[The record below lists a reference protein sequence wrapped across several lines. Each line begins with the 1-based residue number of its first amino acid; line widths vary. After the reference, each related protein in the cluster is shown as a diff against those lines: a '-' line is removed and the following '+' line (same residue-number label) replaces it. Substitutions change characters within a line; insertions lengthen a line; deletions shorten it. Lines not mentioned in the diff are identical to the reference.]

1 MLAKQLYDIINVEKL
16 SLTMTEKK
24 PKKILIAEDDRP
36 IAKALQL
43 KLQHSGFE
51 VEVVNDGEEA
61 MIAVNEKEFD
71 MILLD
76 LMMPKKDGFVFL
88 TELKQKKNKT
98 PVIILSNLSQ
108 EGDIKKTKDLGA
120 VGYFVKSNTPL
131 IDIVANIKK
140 ILGA

>member
-1 MLAKQLYDIINVEKL
+1 MAEQN
-16 SLTMTEKK
+16 
-24 PKKILIAEDDRP
+24 PKKILIAEDDHP

-61 MIAVNEKEFD
+61 MAAVTSKPFD

-131 IDIVANIKK
+131 VDIVANIKE